1 MNDPRG
7 ELLSETILRRAL
19 RLEVDERAPSFDP
32 AAIAAAARQRP
43 RLATLSGLV
52 ALALTGAGAVVV
64 WSTFVVFVPRLVA
77 DAFDVTLGALVIL
90 AVPAS
95 AIAEVAQQPVVPLSL
110 IAALA
115 IATAHELRERQLTVA
130 RGR

>member
-1 MNDPRG
+1 VNDPRG
-7 ELLSETILRRAL
+7 ELLDETILRRAL
-19 RLEVDERAPSFDP
+19 RLELDEGAPVFDP

-43 RLATLSGLV
+43 SLAALSGLV
-52 ALALTGAGAVVV
+52 ALALAGVGAVVV
-64 WSTFVVFVPRLVA
+64 WSTVVVFLPRLVA
-77 DAFDVTLGALVIL
+77 DAFDVALGALVIL

-115 IATAHELRERQLTVA
+115 IATAHELRERQMTVA
-130 RGR
+130 RVR